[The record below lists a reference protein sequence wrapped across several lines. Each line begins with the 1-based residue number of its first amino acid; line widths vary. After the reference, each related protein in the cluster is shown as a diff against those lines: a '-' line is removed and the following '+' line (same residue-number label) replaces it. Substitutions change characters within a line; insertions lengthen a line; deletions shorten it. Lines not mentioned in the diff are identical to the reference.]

1 MKQSKKKQ
9 LPLLEGITISDIG
22 SEGQAVARHNDLVI
36 FVKGAVPGDV
46 CNIQL
51 TRKKNK
57 YAEGFIAAVIKKSD
71 KQTEPF
77 CNHFGV
83 CGGCKWQNLDYTW
96 QLFYKQKQ
104 VEDALKR
111 IAKVPFQEIL
121 PIIASDKTTYYRNK
135 LEFTFSNK
143 KWLNKDDFNKAIEIK
158 NASIEINTKAF
169 ADSAGNSNA
178 LGFHIPGLF
187 DKVVDIEK
195 CWLQGD
201 FSNEIRNEIRN
212 FCLRN
217 NYTFFDLKAQHG
229 LMRNLVVRTSSTG
242 ELMVIVIFHEKDNEK
257 IESLM
262 QHLSDQFP
270 QITSLLYILNTKR
283 NDTFSDLEVLTY
295 KGKDHINENMEGL
308 TFKIGPKS
316 FYQTNAKQA
325 AVLYTLA
332 KKYANLK
339 GNEVVYDL
347 YTGTGTI
354 ANFVASD
361 ANKVIGVEYVADAIE
376 DAKIN
381 STVNN
386 ISNTAFFAGDMK
398 DVLNDEFISKHG
410 KPDVIITDPPR
421 AGMHID
427 VVNKLIEIK
436 AQTIVYVSCNPSTQ
450 ARDIALMAHLYD
462 VAVVQPVDMFPHT
475 HHVEC
480 VIKLELK
487 K

>member
-1 MKQSKKKQ
+1 MKKKQ

-57 YAEGFIAAVIKKSD
+57 YAEGFITEVIQKSE
-71 KQTEPF
+71 KQTASF
-77 CNHFGV
+77 CTHFGV

-111 IAKVPFQEIL
+111 IAKVPYPEIL
-121 PIIASDKTTYYRNK
+121 PIIASEKTSYYRNK

-158 NASIEINTKAF
+158 NASEQGNSNAF
-169 ADSAGNSNA
+169 TDALGNSNA

-195 CWLQGD
+195 CWLQDG

-212 FCLRN
+212 FCFKN

-242 ELMVIVIFHEKDNEK
+242 ELMVIVIFHEKEDEK
-257 IESLM
+257 IESLLH
-262 QHLSDQFP
+262 HLAVQFP
-270 QITSLLYILNTKR
+270 QITSLLYIINTKR
-283 NDTFSDLEVLTY
+283 NDTFSDLEVHTY

-339 GNEVVYDL
+339 GNEVIYDL

-354 ANFVASD
+354 ANFVA
-361 ANKVIGVEYVADAIE
+361 AQAKKVIGVEYVAAAIE

-381 STVNN
+381 SKVNN
-386 ISNTAFFAGDMK
+386 INNTEFFAGDMK
-398 DVLNDEFISKHG
+398 DVLNDEFIATHG
-410 KPDVIITDPPR
+410 RPDVIITDPPR
-421 AGMHID
+421 AGMHTD
-427 VVNKLIEIK
+427 VVNKINEIK
-436 AQTIVYVSCNPSTQ
+436 AETVVYVSCNPSTQ
-450 ARDIALMAHLYD
+450 ARDIALMAHLYE
-462 VAVVQPVDMFPHT
+462 VTAVQPVDMFPHT

-480 VIKLELK
+480 VVKLELK